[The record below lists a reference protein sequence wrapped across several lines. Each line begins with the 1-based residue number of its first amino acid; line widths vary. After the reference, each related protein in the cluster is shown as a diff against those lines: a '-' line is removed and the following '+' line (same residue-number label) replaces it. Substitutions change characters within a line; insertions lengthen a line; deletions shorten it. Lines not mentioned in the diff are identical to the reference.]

1 MVRPALMKTAAAS
14 LAGQKLWTRVFLF
27 LADSPFVL
35 TLSSPALQIFLHLP
49 ACSLSSMS
57 SPAHI
62 LIFHLPANQPL
73 DHPHPP
79 PAPPQGLLSALPA
92 FTFPCVHS
100 FQTSLCHHSS
110 VPESVCCVQ
119 VHSLEVSNLH
129 YDNLKVHYVGLGKK
143 MQSEEK
149 DHWLNK
155 TNYLRF
161 HTKILK

>member
-57 SPAHI
+57 SPAHN

-79 PAPPQGLLSALPA
+79 PAPPTGNALCPACLHLSLRPFLPDLPLPSFICPWVCVLRSGALVRGIQFA
-92 FTFPCVHS
+92 LWQFKG
-100 FQTSLCHHSS
+100 SLCRFG
-110 VPESVCCVQ
+110 EENAIRRER
-119 VHSLEVSNLH
+119 SL
-129 YDNLKVHYVGLGKK
+129 
-143 MQSEEK
+143 
-149 DHWLNK
+149 
-155 TNYLRF
+155 
-161 HTKILK
+161 TK